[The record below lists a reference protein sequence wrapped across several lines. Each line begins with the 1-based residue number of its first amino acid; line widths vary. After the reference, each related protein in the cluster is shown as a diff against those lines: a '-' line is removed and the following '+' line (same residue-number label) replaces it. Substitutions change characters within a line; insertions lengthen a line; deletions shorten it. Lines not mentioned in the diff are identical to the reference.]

1 MPDYPSVRRNIPSS
15 PPGPP
20 GGKVSKKPGA
30 PKAKGAVRA
39 KSGWYTCRIRR
50 KKCDEQPNNQG
61 SCQTC
66 VRLRLQCLGFGAKRP
81 EWMREP
87 DSVPVLREKIKT
99 FLASQGMIKGHS
111 GPGPRNSEQQPQ
123 ILMLS
128 DRVEP
133 RSPPTPTLSATSSS
147 EGHRSP
153 VTSYVRDA
161 PEYPHIPLDQPTYNN
176 SSSMHSSNLQEM
188 HHPHSH
194 HQSPHHSQT
203 HPQHSSSFV
212 PSRGP
217 SFPND
222 IMLHPYGPPATSNVL
237 PSPNSLVP
245 SMSCKTPYRY

>member
-1 MPDYPSVRRNIPSS
+1 MPDYPPVRRNPPS
-15 PPGPP
+15 PPGSV
-20 GGKVSKKPGA
+20 GGKISKKPGA

-39 KSGWYTCRIRR
+39 KSGCYTCRIRR
-50 KKCDEQPNNQG
+50 KKCDEQPNSQG

-111 GPGPRNSEQQPQ
+111 GPGPRNSDQQPQ

-147 EGHRSP
+147 DGHRSP

-161 PEYPHIPLDQPTYNN
+161 DYSHIPLEQPSYNN
-176 SSSMHSSNLQEM
+176 SSMHSSNLPEM
-188 HHPHSH
+188 HHPHQHQH
-194 HQSPHHSQT
+194 HQSSHHSQ
-203 HPQHSSSFV
+203 HHQQHSSSFV

-222 IMLHPYGPPATSNVL
+222 IMLHPYGPPASNVL

-245 SMSCKTPYRY
+245 SSMSCKTPYRY

>member
-1 MPDYPSVRRNIPSS
+1 MPDYPPVRRNIPS

-20 GGKVSKKPGA
+20 AGKITKKPGA

-39 KSGWYTCRIRR
+39 KSGCYTCRIRR
-50 KKCDEQPNNQG
+50 KKCDEQPNSQG

-87 DSVPVLREKIKT
+87 ESVPHLREKIKT

-111 GPGPRNSEQQPQ
+111 GPGPRNSDQQPQ

-147 EGHRSP
+147 DGHRSP

-161 PEYPHIPLDQPTYNN
+161 EYSHIPLEQPSYNN
-176 SSSMHSSNLQEM
+176 SSLHSSNLQDM
-188 HHPHSH
+188 HHPHQH
-194 HQSPHHSQT
+194 HQSPHHSQH

-222 IMLHPYGPPATSNVL
+222 IMLHPYGPPASNVL
-237 PSPNSLVP
+237 PSSNSLVP

>member
-1 MPDYPSVRRNIPSS
+1 
-15 PPGPP
+15 
-20 GGKVSKKPGA
+20 
-30 PKAKGAVRA
+30 
-39 KSGWYTCRIRR
+39 
-50 KKCDEQPNNQG
+50 
-61 SCQTC
+61 
-66 VRLRLQCLGFGAKRP
+66 
-81 EWMREP
+81 
-87 DSVPVLREKIKT
+87 
-99 FLASQGMIKGHS
+99 MIKGHS
-111 GPGPRNSEQQPQ
+111 GPGPRNSDQQPQ

-147 EGHRSP
+147 DGHRSP

-161 PEYPHIPLDQPTYNN
+161 EYSHIPLEQPSYNN
-176 SSSMHSSNLQEM
+176 SCLSLSFSYAPISQRLMHWFFLALHSSNLPEM
-188 HHPHSH
+188 HHPHQH
-194 HQSPHHSQT
+194 HQSPHHSQH

-222 IMLHPYGPPATSNVL
+222 IMLHPYGPPASNVL

>member
-1 MPDYPSVRRNIPSS
+1 MPDYPPVRRNIPS
-15 PPGPP
+15 PPGPAS
-20 GGKVSKKPGA
+20 GKISKKPGA

-39 KSGWYTCRIRR
+39 KSGCYTCRIRR

-87 DSVPVLREKIKT
+87 DSVPILREKIKS

-111 GPGPRNSEQQPQ
+111 GPGPRNSDQQPQ
-123 ILMLS
+123 ILILS
-128 DRVEP
+128 ERVEP
-133 RSPPTPTLSATSSS
+133 RSPPTPTLSTASSS
-147 EGHRSP
+147 DGHRSP
-153 VTSYVRDA
+153 VTSYVREG
-161 PEYPHIPLDQPTYNN
+161 PEYSHIPIDQPSYNSN
-176 SSSMHSSNLQEM
+176 SSMHSSSLPEM
-188 HHPHSH
+188 HHPHPH
-194 HQSPHHSQT
+194 HQSPHHPQT

-212 PSRGP
+212 SSRGP

-222 IMLHPYGPPATSNVL
+222 IMLHPYGPATSNVL

>member
-1 MPDYPSVRRNIPSS
+1 MRPPSS
-15 PPGPP
+15 SVPWFRCKASRMDEGQFISLTTRFSLPPILNFT
-20 GGKVSKKPGA
+20 V
-30 PKAKGAVRA
+30 
-39 KSGWYTCRIRR
+39 
-50 KKCDEQPNNQG
+50 Q
-61 SCQTC
+61 
-66 VRLRLQCLGFGAKRP
+66 
-81 EWMREP
+81 EP

-111 GPGPRNSEQQPQ
+111 GPGPRNSDQQPQ

-128 DRVEP
+128 DRIEP

-161 PEYPHIPLDQPTYNN
+161 QEYPHIPLDQPSYNN
-176 SSSMHSSNLQEM
+176 SCSYLFLSQSAFKPLTTVSLLALHSSNLQEM
-188 HHPHSH
+188 HHPHQH
-194 HQSPHHSQT
+194 HQSQHHTPT
-203 HPQHSSSFV
+203 HPQHTSSFV